1 MSGSLETVEREVLAL
16 QGLLMGALQEMR
28 QLYDAYLEVLAPIAR
43 QQLITVSYQV
53 CTQVFPEQFLTLEE
67 GDRQRLQQQIHRLA
81 LQLEAA
87 ILRLQPRRQESEPVP
102 TDDPIAVEEPE
113 ATDSNEEQEENDP
126 TTEENNSLQEKLSKT
141 LYRCSLKINHL
152 LQRAAILPPAPIGVI
167 LEIASKAE
175 NRPLGRIPHLL
186 TMMLDEQ
193 QSNDEGTDAKT
204 DNLSHQPMAAI
215 YLQLEELEFQ
225 HPPLANH
232 RSQIRQLES
241 RLASLQQQL
250 HKKQRQYLVLKASRA
265 WWQTW
270 KANEASQGQAAS
282 D

>member
-102 TDDPIAVEEPE
+102 TDDPLAAEEPE
-113 ATDSNEEQEENDP
+113 ATDSNGEQEENDP
-126 TTEENNSLQEKLSKT
+126 ATEENDSLQEKLSKT

-175 NRPLGRIPHLL
+175 NPPLGRIPHLL
-186 TMMLDEQ
+186 TMMMDEQ
-193 QSNDEGTDAKT
+193 KSEEQGEANASP
-204 DNLSHQPMAAI
+204 LSHQPMAAI

-270 KANEASQGQAAS
+270 KANEASQEQVAS

>member
-67 GDRQRLQQQIHRLA
+67 GDRQRLQQQIQRLA

-102 TDDPIAVEEPE
+102 TDDLIDVEAPE
-113 ATDSNEEQEENDP
+113 ATDSNEDQEGNAP
-126 TTEENNSLQEKLSKT
+126 ATEENNSLQEKLSKT

-152 LQRAAILPPAPIGVI
+152 LQQAAILPPAPIGVI

-186 TMMLDEQ
+186 TMMMDEQ
-193 QSNDEGTDAKT
+193 KSEEEGEAHASP
-204 DNLSHQPMAAI
+204 LSHHPMAAI

-270 KANEASQGQAAS
+270 KANEANSPQ
-282 D
+282 DTPD